1 MYKAKVNGNIEHKID
16 LQDGQGTIDG
26 QPFELDLQWENAYR
40 AHAVYNGQ
48 SLTIDIVEHSPEIK
62 TTTILID
69 GVRYDVELTD
79 KYDDLLKDLGME
91 VGASAK
97 MKTLNAPMPGLV
109 LDVMVKSGQEVA
121 QGEPLVILEAM
132 KMENVIKSPGAGV
145 VQKITVTKNQTVE
158 KNEILVEFA

>member
-1 MYKAKVNGNIEHKID
+1 
-16 LQDGQGTIDG
+16 
-26 QPFELDLQWENAYR
+26 
-40 AHAVYNGQ
+40 
-48 SLTIDIVEHSPEIK
+48 VEHSRNSK
-62 TTTILID
+62 TAVILID

-79 KYDDLLKDLGME
+79 KYDELLMDLGME

-109 LDVMVKSGQEVA
+109 LDIMVESGQEVA

-145 VQKITVTKNQTVE
+145 VQKITVTKSQTVE

>member
-26 QPFELDLQWENAYR
+26 QPFDLDLQWENAHR
-40 AHAVYNGQ
+40 AHAVYNGK
-48 SLTIDIVEHSPEIK
+48 SLTIDIVEHSRNAK
-62 TTTILID
+62 TAVILID

-79 KYDDLLKDLGME
+79 KYDELLMDLGME
-91 VGASAK
+91 VGASSK

-109 LDVMVKSGQEVA
+109 LDIMVESGQEVA

-145 VQKITVTKNQTVE
+145 VQKITVTKSQTVE